1 MLGGGLPRRRKMM
14 EEQMIMIPFNNIEVN
29 LASPLL
35 MRRRGTTVIAMIV
48 RENLHR
54 AAEEMKIDIPWV
66 I

>member
-1 MLGGGLPRRRKMM
+1 MLGGRLPRRRKMM
-14 EEQMIMIPFNNIEVN
+14 EEQMVIPFNNIEVN

-35 MRRRGTTVIAMIV
+35 MRRRDTTVIAMIV

-54 AAEEMKIDIPWV
+54 AAEEMKIDMPWV